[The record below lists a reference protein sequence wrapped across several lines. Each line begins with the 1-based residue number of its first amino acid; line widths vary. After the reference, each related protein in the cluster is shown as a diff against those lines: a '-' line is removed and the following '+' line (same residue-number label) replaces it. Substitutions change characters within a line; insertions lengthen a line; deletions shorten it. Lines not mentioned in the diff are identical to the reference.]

1 MIKTVYE
8 HIYNK
13 YPVDEEVLESYVEK
27 WDTKRKVYPMPN
39 TTYCPSSPSSS

>member
-8 HIYNK
+8 HIYTINI

-27 WDTKRKVYPMPN
+27 WV
-39 TTYCPSSPSSS
+39 TYHAYEEEKLHDA